1 MYDLFKKNLI
11 NIKILFYFQG
21 YSVFGHCCM
30 LVIFL
35 LSLILI
41 VALMYWM
48 VSNNFY
54 FLQFFLSNDMFIIIK
69 FQFLHLKMKNKTSCS
84 LSGLR
89 WRHEGSQQHEDNQ
102 FSKTWTFKTLSL
114 SNFQFCLDFSCTN
127 WFTEI
132 VTCTKNFIDICTKFL
147 LLIFLKPV
155 IYYQ

>member
-1 MYDLFKKNLI
+1 
-11 NIKILFYFQG
+11 
-21 YSVFGHCCM
+21 
-30 LVIFL
+30 
-35 LSLILI
+35 
-41 VALMYWM
+41 
-48 VSNNFY
+48 
-54 FLQFFLSNDMFIIIK
+54 MFIIIK

-114 SNFQFCLDFSCTN
+114 RNFQFCLDFSCTN

-155 IYYQ
+155 CKGRVQKKKNIYGKFHNRGGGSARVIFHIQFFFIFFSPNGLKIIFRHWSFFHV